1 MAAPITPLHR
11 AALALFMAFGCTT
24 LAQAAPLDLRGAIE
38 QALQAEAQYRAIRAE
53 NAAMQ
58 EELPRARAG
67 LLPQLSASATRTDNS
82 AEITQTNILGQKTS
96 RDNDYISKNYALT
109 LRQPILRY
117 DSWIKYEQADT
128 RVAYSDQQ
136 VEIERLKLVQRIGE
150 SYLNC
155 LYADAVAQFARSEID
170 ALTGL
175 AESARR
181 GFDAGINTRTDVLD
195 AEARLDNAR
204 VRQIEARHAIDAAR
218 RTLSTAVGQ
227 PVVEIRAI
235 DPARLTLAELS
246 ARIDDWQQRAT
257 DDNPEVAAARLALDL
272 ARSEIR
278 LQNAGHLPSVDMIA
292 QRNLQDSDSVSTIGS
307 RTATNLW
314 GFQVNLP
321 IFSGGYV
328 NASAR
333 QAAARLE
340 RAQAELDAAVEK
352 IALRSA
358 RAADSLR
365 AAAQRVDAL
374 ARAEES
380 ASAALIG
387 TEKGQQAGTR
397 SFVDVLNARQQ
408 LFEVRQS
415 RAKAGAEFILN
426 LVELLAAAGQLDEDA
441 IALANGFLSQRDVVQ
456 LNSN

>member
-1 MAAPITPLHR
+1 MPGPMIPLR
-11 AALALFMAFGCTT
+11 RSVFALFTLFGCSA
-24 LAQAAPLDLRGAIE
+24 LAQAAPLDLKGAIE
-38 QALQAEAQYRAIRAE
+38 QALQAEAQYRAVRAE

-58 EELPRARAG
+58 EELPRARAA

-82 AEITQTNILGQKTS
+82 AEITQTNIFGQKTS

-117 DSWIKYEQADT
+117 DGWIKYEQADT

-150 SYLNC
+150 NYLNC
-155 LYADAVAQFARSEID
+155 LYADAVAQFAQSEVE
-170 ALTGL
+170 ALTAL

-181 GFDAGINTRTDVLD
+181 GFDAGVNTRTDVLD
-195 AEARLDNAR
+195 AEARLNNAR
-204 VRQIEARHAIDAAR
+204 VKQIEARHAIDAAR

-227 PVVEIRAI
+227 PVSEIRAI

-246 ARIDDWQQRAT
+246 ARIDDWQQRAI
-257 DDNPEVAAARLALDL
+257 DSSPEVAAARLALDL

-292 QRNLQDSDSVSTIGS
+292 QRSLQDSDSISTIGS

-314 GFQVNLP
+314 GFQLSLP

-328 NASAR
+328 SASAR

-340 RAQAELDAAVEK
+340 RAQAELDAAIEK
-352 IALRSA
+352 ITLRSA

-365 AAAQRVDAL
+365 AAAQRVEAL

-380 ASAALIG
+380 AAAALIG
-387 TEKGQQAGTR
+387 SEKGQQAGTR

-415 RAKAGAEFILN
+415 RAKASAEFILN
-426 LVELLAAAGQLDEDA
+426 LVELLAASGQLDDEA
-441 IALANGFLSQRDVVQ
+441 IALANGFLSARDVVQ
-456 LNSN
+456 LSSN